1 MENTQNVFVPQPGAG
16 GAVWSAPN
24 TANVPTDAVTQLG
37 EEFHSLG
44 LISKDGINNAEETN
58 TQDIEAYGSKV
69 VKTVQT
75 SRKETVVFKPLETNV
90 YVLAEQYGN
99 DNVIV
104 DRDGNIA
111 VIHNAKAKPTRVY
124 VVETILDANKVQR
137 DVIPL
142 GRVTAVG
149 ERKLADG
156 EAIAREITV
165 SCEQDTAG
173 NTMYTYIAEIEDDSS
188 NAESGEETGEETN
201 PEQGGE

>member
-1 MENTQNVFVPQPGAG
+1 MENSQNVFVPQPGAG

-24 TANVPTDAVTQLG
+24 TAKAPTDAVAKLG
-37 EEFHSLG
+37 DEFHSLG

-58 TQDIEAYGSKV
+58 TQDIEAYGCKV
-69 VKTVQT
+69 VTTVQT

-99 DNVIV
+99 DNVTV
-104 DRDGNIA
+104 DRNGNIA

-124 VVETILDANKVQR
+124 VIETILDSNKVQR

-149 ERKLADG
+149 ERKLVDG

-165 SCEQDTAG
+165 SCEQDAAG
-173 NTMYTYIAEIEDDSS
+173 NTMYTYIAEIADDAD
-188 NAESGEETGEETN
+188 NAEPGEETGEETS

>member
-1 MENTQNVFVPQPGAG
+1 MENSQNVFVPQPGAG

-24 TANVPTDAVTQLG
+24 TATVPTDAVTQLG

-58 TQDIEAYGSKV
+58 TQDIEAYGCKV
-69 VKTVQT
+69 VTTVQT

-90 YVLAEQYGN
+90 HVLAEQYGN
-99 DNVIV
+99 DNVTV

-124 VVETILDANKVQR
+124 VVETILGANKVQR

-165 SCEQDTAG
+165 SCEQDASG
-173 NTMYTYIAEIEDDSS
+173 NTMYTYIAEIDE
-188 NAESGEETGEETN
+188 AESGEEPGGETN